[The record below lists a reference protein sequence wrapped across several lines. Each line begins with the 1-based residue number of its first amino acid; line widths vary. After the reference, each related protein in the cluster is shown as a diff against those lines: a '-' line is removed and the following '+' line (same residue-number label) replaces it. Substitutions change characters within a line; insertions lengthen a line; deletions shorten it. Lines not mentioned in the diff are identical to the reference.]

1 MACTCNI
8 LNQGK
13 PKIKKITRNRIIDT
27 TKQYCST
34 STIHGISYLS
44 SDHISTPG
52 RILWAIVVLLAIIS
66 TTFQVIKLYNEW
78 EDHPVV
84 TTLDTIS
91 LPIEEIEFPAVTICP
106 QGSRH
111 EIIDSVLL
119 KQFQKFIKRKTYGK
133 PNFTQED
140 SMEQVK
146 EFIKDVYPGAK
157 EKPTMFVKLMTSDN
171 PDVSIQSE
179 ALFQLEEQCDSAYNS
194 QDTNASN
201 RNLKNDSCPE
211 GFVIVQGSN
220 FCIHAKNTIMTY
232 DDATQYCKSRNES
245 KILHLESL
253 IELTPLNEFLHD
265 TGIFYLFGGMN
276 DHQNILILS

>member
-1 MACTCNI
+1 MSSKSI
-8 LNQGK
+8 
-13 PKIKKITRNRIIDT
+13 RNRVVNT
-27 TKQYCST
+27 TKNYSST
-34 STIHGISYLS
+34 TTIHGISYLF
-44 SDHISTPG
+44 SDNISG
-52 RILWAIVVLLAIIS
+52 LERLLWIIVVIFAIFF
-66 TTFQVIKLYNEW
+66 TTFQVVKLYNEW
-78 EDHPVV
+78 QAKPVI
-84 TTLDTIS
+84 TTLDTVA
-91 LPIEEIEFPAVTICP
+91 LPIKDIEFPAVTICP

-179 ALFQLEEQCDSAYNS
+179 ALFQLEEQCDPAYNS

-276 DHQNILILS
+276 DHHYQNILILS

>member
-8 LNQGK
+8 LKQWK
-13 PKIKKITRNRIIDT
+13 PRIKKITRNRIVDT
-27 TKQYCST
+27 TKEYSSA

-44 SDHISTPG
+44 SDHISIPG

-66 TTFQVIKLYNEW
+66 TTFQVVKLYNEW
-78 EDHPVV
+78 EDNPVI
-84 TTLDTIS
+84 TTLDTIA
-91 LPIEEIEFPAVTICP
+91 LPIEEIEFPAITICP

-119 KQFQKFIKRKTYGK
+119 KQFQKFIKRKAYSKT
-133 PNFTQED
+133 NVTQEE
-140 SMEQVK
+140 SMEQVE

-171 PDVSIQSE
+171 PDVSIQNE
-179 ALFQLEEQCDSAYNS
+179 ALFQLEEQCDPAYNAH
-194 QDTNASN
+194 DTNASN

-211 GFVIVQGSN
+211 GFVIVQGSK
-220 FCIHAKNTIMTY
+220 FCIHATNTLMTY
-232 DDATQYCKSRNES
+232 DDATQYCKGRNES

-253 IELTPLNEFLHD
+253 TELTPLNEFLQD

-276 DHQNILILS
+276 DHPA